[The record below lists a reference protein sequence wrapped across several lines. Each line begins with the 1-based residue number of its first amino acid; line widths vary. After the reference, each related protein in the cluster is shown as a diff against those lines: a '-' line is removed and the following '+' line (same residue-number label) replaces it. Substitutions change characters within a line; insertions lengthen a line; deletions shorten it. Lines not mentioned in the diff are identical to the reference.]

1 MFNIYMWTEYYG
13 GIVKSSIAYRLLMYT
28 HWCLPSASNMTLI
41 ISMTKYFGNEYGYL
55 ILISNMFCIIGLS
68 VLNLIYFVIVG
79 L

>member
-1 MFNIYMWTEYYG
+1 MWTEYYG
-13 GIVKSSIAYRLLMYT
+13 GIVKESTAYRLLMFT

-41 ISMTKYFGNEYGYL
+41 INMTKYFGNEYGYL
-55 ILISNMFCIIGLS
+55 ILICNMFCIIGLS